1 MCVISKFPPLEQN
14 NVGTLGRLNAGRAK
28 EFSFLIR
35 FASSELSPAF
45 FGRLTWQIWSYW
57 SRSLLFPLSHP
68 LASFPPSSFSLLLL
82 SVSSTFIRP
91 PSPTFPSC
99 FPISFVLF
107 LSLLDFHLSQR
118 ERAAFFL
125 SFFFFFFGHPCGR
138 WKFPSQELNLG
149 HSREPLHC
157 SDNAGSLTCWA
168 TWNLHGGGE
177 LLKC

>member
-125 SFFFFFFGHPCGR
+125 SFFFFFFFWPPLWQVEVPKPGTEPRPQQGTTSLQWQC
-138 WKFPSQELNLG
+138 WILNLLS
-149 HSREPLHC
+149 HVEPPWMGRA
-157 SDNAGSLTCWA
+157 S
-168 TWNLHGGGE
+168 
-177 LLKC
+177 